1 MTATSAFYYRK
12 VLYEVDVSKYVLG
25 NEKEVLFPWNTLFTI
40 TKDEIMGKK

>member
-25 NEKEVLFPWNTLFTI
+25 NEKEVLFPRNTLFTI